1 MSICYG
7 FIKGALMFLIM
18 CYCWF

>member
-1 MSICYG
+1 MSICYR

-18 CYCWF
+18 CYCLF